1 MATTDYYINKS
12 DGYYQAEINRVSSS
26 YYSYNA
32 STEEHTFIASGS
44 SVVNSETGSFLKGF
58 PTREIYFEFTFKAE
72 EIDLQN
78 SNDYI
83 VLWKMDTIEG
93 AEADFNNDPS
103 RSFPAPGFG
112 PMSSLQLRYI
122 DGGPQVCFI
131 TGALDNPPTTGTN
144 GVAPSQSISLNTE
157 YTIRIIHQTSNSNAS
172 FPIIRNNGFIRV
184 ATPSQT
190 PNVPTPNILLSGLR
204 YNNIYLGWN
213 GDWRPIPYW
222 GCILSNSVA
231 DRENENRITFKDIY
245 IGETLRI
252 PDSFDRK
259 NVDTD
264 TQRIFRLILGDT
276 NRVYDS

>member
-58 PTREIYFEFTFKAE
+58 PTREIFFEFTFKAE

-93 AEADFNNDPS
+93 AEADFNHDPS

-157 YTIRIIHQTSNSNAS
+157 YTIRIVHQTSGANAS
-172 FPIIRNNGFIRV
+172 FPIINNNGVARV
-184 ATPSQT
+184 VPS
-190 PNVPTPNILLSGLR
+190 PTSDVLSNLR
-204 YNNIYLGWN
+204 YENIYLGWN

-231 DRENENRITFKDIY
+231 ARGNENRIILKNIY
-245 IGETLRI
+245 IGETLNI
-252 PDSFDRK
+252 TDSFDRK
-259 NVDTD
+259 NVSTD
-264 TQRIFRLILGDT
+264 QQRAFRLILGDT